1 MVSKHQVDGLRVFL
15 AQPCSVPAPG
25 ITQTFG
31 TFGMCVTVE
40 GTIGASVAPFGRVLS
55 GARGSAAYFGRHW
68 DRLASENAKSMRFN
82 PLGVLIHDVAFP
94 KLQVDA
100 SHLTCLESFD
110 GTISSK
116 AHTFGTFGT
125 CATVERTIGTS
136 VAPFGC
142 VLSEARLH
150 LEPRLWP
157 SVIVSTTT
165 RRLVRT
171 HVPCD
176 TRTPC
181 RACWPLYMSS
191 PARQPMLP
199 HALANLRTCA
209 SFNKTPA
216 RRVIHDR

>member
-1 MVSKHQVDGLRVFL
+1 MVSKHQVDGFRLFL
-15 AQPCSVPAPG
+15 VPPRGVPASG

-31 TFGMCVTVE
+31 TFGLCYATERTIRASIVPFDCV
-40 GTIGASVAPFGRVLS
+40 SN
-55 GARGSAAYFGRHW
+55 GARGSAVYFGRH
-68 DRLASENAKSMRFN
+68 RARPVSKNAKSMRFN
-82 PLGVLIHDVAFP
+82 PLGIFIRDATFL

-100 SHLTCLESFD
+100 AHLACLESCG

-125 CATVERTIGTS
+125 CVTVEGTIGAS
-136 VAPFGC
+136 LASFGC

-150 LEPRLWP
+150 LELRQW
-157 SVIVSTTT
+157 SSTCVSTA

-171 HVPCD
+171 HVSCGA
-176 TRTPC
+176 RASC

-191 PARQPMLP
+191 PARQSMLP

-209 SFNKTPA
+209 PFSKTPA
-216 RRVIHDR
+216 RRLIHDR

>member
-1 MVSKHQVDGLRVFL
+1 MVSKHQVDRFRLFL
-15 AQPCSVPAPG
+15 VPPRGVPASG

-31 TFGMCVTVE
+31 TFGLCYATE
-40 GTIGASVAPFGRVLS
+40 RTIGASIAPFDCVS
-55 GARGSAAYFGRHW
+55 NGARGSAVYFGRH
-68 DRLASENAKSMRFN
+68 RARPVSKNAKSMRFN
-82 PLGVLIHDVAFP
+82 PLGVLIHGAAFP

-100 SHLTCLESFD
+100 AHLACLESCD

-116 AHTFGTFGT
+116 AHTFGTFEHC
-125 CATVERTIGTS
+125 CATKGTIGAS
-136 VAPFGC
+136 VAPLGRA
-142 VLSEARLH
+142 LSEARLH
-150 LEPRLWP
+150 LELRQR
-157 SVIVSTTT
+157 SSTCVSTA

-171 HVPCD
+171 HVPCGARASC
-176 TRTPC
+176 RT
-181 RACWPLYMSS
+181 CWPLCASS

>member
-1 MVSKHQVDGLRVFL
+1 MRDRRAGLSGRASHLL
-15 AQPCSVPAPG
+15 AAPR
-25 ITQTFG
+25 T
-31 TFGMCVTVE
+31 
-40 GTIGASVAPFGRVLS
+40 
-55 GARGSAAYFGRHW
+55 GARGSAVYFGRHW
-68 DRLASENAKSMRFN
+68 DRLASKNAKSMRFN
-82 PLGVLIHDVAFP
+82 PLGIFIHGATFP

-100 SHLTCLESFD
+100 SRLACLESCD

-125 CATVERTIGTS
+125 CVTVERAIGAS

-142 VLSEARLH
+142 VRSEARLH
-150 LEPRLWP
+150 LELRQR
-157 SVIVSTTT
+157 SFACVSTA

-171 HVPCD
+171 HVPCG
-176 TRTPC
+176 TRASC
-181 RACWPLYMSS
+181 RACWPLCMSS

-209 SFNKTPA
+209 SFSKTPA

>member
-1 MVSKHQVDGLRVFL
+1 MISVVSKHQVDGSRLFL
-15 AQPCSVPAPG
+15 VPPRGVPASG

-31 TFGMCVTVE
+31 TFGTCVTVE

-82 PLGVLIHDVAFP
+82 PLGIFIHDVAFP

-100 SHLTCLESFD
+100 SHLTCLESCD

-116 AHTFGTFGT
+116 AHTFGTFEHC
-125 CATVERTIGTS
+125 CATEGTIGVS
-136 VAPFGC
+136 LAPFGY

-150 LEPRLWP
+150 LELRQW
-157 SVIVSTTT
+157 SATCVSAA
-165 RRLVRT
+165 RRLVRM
-171 HVPCD
+171 HVPCG

-181 RACWPLYMSS
+181 RAC
-191 PARQPMLP
+191 
-199 HALANLRTCA
+199 
-209 SFNKTPA
+209 
-216 RRVIHDR
+216 